1 MSNAPSVYI
10 IILTWND
17 KVCVL
22 ECIESMLKQD
32 YPNYKTIVVDN
43 ASVDG
48 SQEAIQAQYPQ
59 VHLIANESN
68 LGFAG
73 GNNVGLDYALKEGA
87 DWTIIINNDTIV
99 APDMVSELMKAALE
113 QGADMAGPMMYYYP
127 PKGPGKEVIWY
138 AGGIINYFMGKSAHV
153 GIREVDTGQYSR
165 VCDTD
170 YITGCCILTSRR
182 LLEKIGFMDEGFKPI
197 YAEDAD
203 WSAKAKEAGYRL
215 LFVPKALLWHKVTA
229 SSGGG
234 LTPFKVYYK
243 IRNNLKFFKR
253 HAKFYHWLTI
263 PFFIVLGGCAFVI
276 KSAASGNFKDI
287 ATFIKGIFV
296 PKRVQAKKP

>member
-1 MSNAPSVYI
+1 MPEYPSVYI

-17 KVCVL
+17 KACVL

-48 SQEAIQAQYPQ
+48 SQEAIRLQYPQ
-59 VHLIANESN
+59 VHLIANTEN

-113 QGADMAGPMMYYYP
+113 YGADMAGPMMYYYP
-127 PKGPGKEVIWY
+127 PKGQGNEVIWY
-138 AGGIINYFMGKSAHV
+138 AGGVINYFKGKAAHI
-153 GIREVDTGQYSR
+153 GIRELDKGQYQGVR
-165 VCDTD
+165 ETGYV
-170 YITGCCILTSRR
+170 TGCCILTSRR
-182 LLEKIGFMDEGFKPI
+182 LLEKIGLMDTGFKPI

-203 WSAKAKEAGYRL
+203 WSAKAAKAGFKL
-215 LFVPKALLWHKVTA
+215 IFVPDALLWHKVTA

-243 IRNNLKFFKR
+243 IRNNLKFFRR

-263 PFFIVLGGCAFVI
+263 PLFVVLGGLSFVLR
-276 KSAASGNFKDI
+276 SALSGNFKDI
-287 ATFIKGIFV
+287 FTFIKGIFV